1 MIKDIFKDIISDVK
15 TKANPTALL
24 NMGIDHFSQN
34 NPSLNY
40 LITSIRNGRT
50 SSNPPQ
56 NRPPKPPTPPA
67 EDRLDEQEDKI
78 DEQEDDANQA
88 KLVNE
93 AEEQS
98 ESLDNIDETTKSVDD
113 RLKTLNESLLL
124 LIKTVEEIK
133 QTGLSNGQSDS
144 GLDID
149 VGGGRGGTGREAGK
163 FGRIGS
169 AITEFASSQVV
180 RMAAAV
186 AAAGAVGYE
195 GANIVDK
202 TDTGHE
208 YITKPLRNIAA
219 DIAAFLGF
227 DEYAESLHDSLVA
240 REQEKTDI
248 TNKEYETRFIEDL
261 KTQKMTRQ
269 KAEYFMQANPGLIIP
284 EENIISD
291 KESIDSNNNYISP
304 AEVVIDASGKINYDM
319 GSNDEETNR
328 LKQLE
333 SKKASTDET
342 KKLDDREQEK
352 IDLFKQMRDALLLML
367 SGVGNTMVGS
377 AEASESSG
385 ESSSG
390 SGEGFERSVS
400 NNTSSAGEIPVEGT
414 DVSIGNNKSLTK
426 HKSNASNFIEWV
438 GEADAGKLGPAG
450 LSVVYGQKNHGKDLT
465 KMTVGQVREQQ
476 RIWKAD
482 NIRRGL
488 GSSAAA
494 GSFQLMDYTIDDL
507 VKQGVISKDDKF
519 DAATQQKAGKWL
531 ATQKAGRKPVRDWL
545 KAKKAYQAGKMS
557 KKEYEVY
564 RREAAVSLSGE
575 WAALPDPNRGG
586 RSHYAGD
593 GVNGATRNLE
603 QTYEAMD
610 KLPFSWEES
619 RSSVPQTN
627 EAANIEQATA
637 EANVEKQATD
647 FMNQQ
652 NNSANSSPVQPVS
665 NANNTTTSPTQ
676 SSLQLSSN
684 EQTTPVS
691 TRNTDNTITRLT
703 DKYFSYGVT

>member
-1 MIKDIFKDIISDVK
+1 MIKDIFKDIISDIK
-15 TKANPTALL
+15 TKANPTSLL
-24 NMGIDHFSQN
+24 NMGVDHFSAN
-34 NPSLNY
+34 NPLLSY
-40 LITSIRNGRT
+40 LITTIRKNRT
-50 SSNPPQ
+50 STNPPPT
-56 NRPPKPPTPPA
+56 PPPAPPIPPA
-67 EDRLDEQEDKI
+67 EDRIDDQED
-78 DEQEDDANQA
+78 EANQE
-88 KLVNE
+88 KLVSE

-98 ESLDNIDETTKSVDD
+98 ESLDNIDETTKSVDE

-133 QTGLSNGQSDS
+133 QAGLNGGQADP
-144 GLDID
+144 GLDVD
-149 VGGGRGGTGREAGK
+149 VGGGRGGAGRGVGR

-169 AITEFASSQVV
+169 AITEIASSQAVK
-180 RMAAAV
+180 MAAV
-186 AAAGAVGYE
+186 AAAAGAAGYE
-195 GANIVDK
+195 GANLMDQ
-202 TDTGHE
+202 TDIGHE
-208 YITKPLRNIAA
+208 YVTKPIRNLAA
-219 DIAAFLGF
+219 DIASFLGF
-227 DEYAESLHDSLVA
+227 DEYADAQRGSLAA
-240 REQEKTDI
+240 RDQEKTDV
-248 TNKEYETRFIEDL
+248 TNKEYESKFIEDL

-269 KAEYFMQANPGLIIP
+269 KAEYYMQANPGLIIP
-284 EENIISD
+284 EENIISN
-291 KESIDSNNNYISP
+291 KESIDSNNSYISP
-304 AEVVIDASGKINYDM
+304 AEAVVDDSGKINYDL
-319 GSNDEETNR
+319 GPTDEETNR
-328 LKQLE
+328 LKQLQFE
-333 SKKASTDET
+333 KASTDET
-342 KKLDDREQEK
+342 KKLDDREEEK

-367 SGVGNTMVGS
+367 SGVGNAMVGT
-377 AEASESSG
+377 AEASESGEG
-385 ESSSG
+385 ESA
-390 SGEGFERSVS
+390 GEGFERSVN
-400 NNTSSAGEIPVEGT
+400 NNTSSAGEIPIEGN

-426 HKSNASNFIEWV
+426 HKSNASNFVEWV

-450 LSVVYGQKNHGKDLT
+450 LSVVYGQKHHGKDLT

-476 RIWKAD
+476 RTWKAD
-482 NIRRGL
+482 NISRGL

-494 GSFQLMDYTIDDL
+494 GSYQLMDYTIDDL
-507 VKQGVISKDDKF
+507 VEKGVISKDDKF

-557 KKEYEVY
+557 EKEYEVY

-593 GVNGATRNLE
+593 GINGATRNLE

-619 RSSVPQTN
+619 RASVPQTN

-652 NNSANSSPVQPVS
+652 NNGANSSPVQPIS
-665 NANNTTTSPTQ
+665 NNNNVGQSSPTQ

-684 EQTTPVS
+684 EQSPLS
-691 TRNTDNTITRLT
+691 TRNSDNTITRLT